1 MNTVAYTMIT
11 LGLVLIYA
19 AFKGRGI
26 KELPGDLTDL
36 GVGLATFDNEKVSE
50 VLNRTKTPVSNT
62 SGFDKVAA
70 ELDAANAANPGT
82 PNVSLGGSVG
92 GSGKS
97 VADLIALAKELQ
109 AKGWQISENKAM
121 GDNPRPGVHLATGY
135 HYKFDNSGAIDVNWP
150 NAAQEARMA
159 DAIVPEIRRRGFHV
173 LWRVKGHYNH
183 FHVDISRRDI

>member
-1 MNTVAYTMIT
+1 MNTVAYAMIT

-26 KELPGDLTDL
+26 KELPGDLADL
-36 GVGLATFDNEKVSE
+36 GIGLATFDNEKVSE

-62 SGFDKVAA
+62 AGFDKVAA
-70 ELDAANAANPGT
+70 EVDAAASSSFGNPS
-82 PNVSLGGSVG
+82 VSLSGSTG
-92 GSGKS
+92 GSGKT
-97 VADLIALAKELQ
+97 VADLIALAKALQ
-109 AKGWQISENKAM
+109 AKGWLISENKAM

-150 NAAQEARMA
+150 NASQEARMA
-159 DAIVPEIRRRGFHV
+159 DAIVPEIRRQGFHV
-173 LWRVKGHYNH
+173 LWRVKGHYDH